1 MILLLTTIGLKRY
14 IGLYTARF
22 SDSELEVGD
31 ADI

>member
-1 MILLLTTIGLKRY
+1 MILLLMTIGLKRY
-14 IGLYTARF
+14 FGLHTARF